1 MHAFNLSI
9 QEAEAARSLNLGPAR
24 STEFRDNQG
33 YIEKSYLKTT
43 TTTKKGPYVFS
54 AKINHLVNV
63 FIIAVGMDMANCPH
77 PLTRGPMVFPSHC
90 FLLPP

>member
-9 QEAEAARSLNLGPAR
+9 EEAEAGISLNLGPAR

-43 TTTKKGPYVFS
+43 TITTTKRVPTC
-54 AKINHLVNV
+54 LVQR
-63 FIIAVGMDMANCPH
+63 I
-77 PLTRGPMVFPSHC
+77 TT
-90 FLLPP
+90 